1 MKNQKSWWPFLR
13 TKVCFVTIE
22 HRSKLPGTTA
32 KFQKILETFLQDLDG
47 VVSFLDDIL
56 ITEKDKEE
64 HLARLEVVLLRL
76 QNAGLKLAL
85 KSLNFWNLH

>member
-1 MKNQKSWWPFLR
+1 M
-13 TKVCFVTIE
+13 
-22 HRSKLPGTTA
+22 PGTTA

-85 KSLNFWNLH
+85 KSLNF